1 MKKVFLIIAFFS
13 VFLLAGCN
21 QQSDS
26 TAENRRVEQQEQSR
40 LIKQN
45 RKVWNEKVRSAKDIR
60 LPNYD
65 RYITKVPTGYND
77 DGMSLVRLEKGNQF
91 VVKAKVMNL
100 QPEFGL
106 FTVETKASILITEV
120 ISGDKSLQGKTVKTE
135 FSGGLA
141 KAKDYFTD
149 IEGNYSGKEFG
160 VSDPKT
166 IIYSTNPVIPM
177 PKIGNTVILGLSHYR
192 AENKYQQKMAQK
204 NGLMT
209 KNSYMINN
217 PEVTYWVMGQ
227 GKFKLNNP
235 AFYRKENRGKYPNL
249 FKLTKVLNEKYAN
262 K

>member
-1 MKKVFLIIAFFS
+1 MKKIFLIIAFCG

-26 TAENRRVEQQEQSR
+26 TVENNRVEQQKQNR
-40 LIKQN
+40 LIKKN
-45 RKVWNEKVRSAKDIR
+45 RQIWNKRVRSAKDIR
-60 LPNYD
+60 LPSYE

-77 DGMSLVRLEKGNQF
+77 DDMSLSRLENGNQL

-120 ISGDKSLQGKTVKTE
+120 ISGDKSLQGKVVKTE

-160 VSDPKT
+160 VNDPKT
-166 IIYSTNPVIPM
+166 IIYSANPVIPM
-177 PKIGNTVILGLSHYR
+177 PKIGNTVILGISRYR
-192 AENKYQQKMAQK
+192 PENKYQQKMAQK

-217 PEVTYWVMGQ
+217 PEVTYWVMRQ

-235 AFYRKENRGKYPNL
+235 AFYQKENKGKYPNL
-249 FKLTKVLNEKYAN
+249 FKLTNTLNEKYA